1 MGGMTNPLGPN
12 HPPQL
17 GSGPSEGLHQ
27 SGAMQAMQLPVGS
40 MMTNPPTQ
48 PLTHHSSQLQGQ
60 PHFQQPSSNPRMYQS
75 FADALA
81 ESSQPLSGPSMH
93 SMLSHGPSPNL
104 YSQGPAVAGQ
114 AFSSQ
119 SQVGQGMSLQPHMG
133 QGLSLQPD
141 AGQSSSSQM
150 AIGQGSSLQPGQTD
164 GSLHMHSTGGSLLPN
179 GISLEGSLPEGS
191 AQLTPH
197 MQGGLLPLPL
207 LFSSWNILPSCC
219 SATKGWLSKT
229 YGSCN
234 TASTDCIL
242 MIAFAHCTVEGCIQ
256 VGSVLY

>member
-12 HPPQL
+12 HPPPL
-17 GSGPSEGLHQ
+17 GGAPSEGLHH

-48 PLTHHSSQLQGQ
+48 PSTHHSSQLQGQ
-60 PHFQQPSSNPRMYQS
+60 PHFQQPPSNPRMYQS

-114 AFSSQ
+114 GFSSQ
-119 SQVGQGMSLQPHMG
+119 SQLGQGMSLQPHMG

-179 GISLEGSLPEGS
+179 GISLEQSLPEGS

-197 MQGGLLPLPL
+197 MQGELLPLPLPL
-207 LFSSWNILPSCC
+207 LFSFWER
-219 SATKGWLSKT
+219 
-229 YGSCN
+229 
-234 TASTDCIL
+234 
-242 MIAFAHCTVEGCIQ
+242 IAFLLQRDKGLAVKDKWQLQH
-256 VGSVLY
+256 SLD